1 MTSDSLQS
9 LIEKLN
15 KNDTS
20 SSLIYCRPI
29 SSNVDFA
36 KIWLDKP
43 KLTDSV
49 TSYDGPD
56 IFYLIK
62 NNENIFVAI
71 VFDMKRDLHW
81 FVHPDFRGKGHL
93 TKAMKNT
100 ILPHLFLTR
109 DEQRITI
116 KGLEIGL
123 ANFEA
128 SEKVALNLGFVKST
142 DGEYFISSD
151 MFVTENY
158 IIGENVS
165 LSLDRIDND
174 GNYEPTNCKWSTQ
187 SEQNF
192 NKRISK
198 NNTSGAKGVY
208 RKGDK
213 WEVWIFKDLKRIY
226 IGKYTDLEIAIESRK
241 QAEIKYWKNG

>member
-71 VFDMKRDLHW
+71 VFDMIRDLHW
-81 FVHPDFRGKGHL
+81 FVHPDFRGNGHL
-93 TKAMKNT
+93 TEAMKNT

-116 KGLEIGL
+116 KELEIGA

-142 DGEYFISSD
+142 DGEYFLSND

-158 IIGENVS
+158 VIGENVP
-165 LSLDRIDND
+165 LSSDRIDELKK
-174 GNYEPTNCKWSTQ
+174 YI
-187 SEQNF
+187 NF
-192 NKRISK
+192 LSRSLWTIQTEIEMKFGETDYS
-198 NNTSGAKGVY
+198 
-208 RKGDK
+208 D
-213 WEVWIFKDLKRIY
+213 ELKDLVYQIRNHTWK
-226 IGKYTDLEIAIESRK
+226 LEDFYWNNNESK
-241 QAEIKYWKNG
+241 DNLL

>member
-81 FVHPDFRGKGHL
+81 FVHPYFRGKGHL
-93 TKAMKNT
+93 TEAMKNT

-116 KGLEIGL
+116 KELEIGL

-165 LSLDRIDND
+165 LSSDRIDELKK
-174 GNYEPTNCKWSTQ
+174 YI
-187 SEQNF
+187 NF
-192 NKRISK
+192 LSRSLWTIQTEIEMKFGETDYS
-198 NNTSGAKGVY
+198 
-208 RKGDK
+208 D
-213 WEVWIFKDLKRIY
+213 ELKDLVYQIRNHTWK
-226 IGKYTDLEIAIESRK
+226 LEDFYWNNNESK
-241 QAEIKYWKNG
+241 DNLL

>member
-93 TKAMKNT
+93 TEAMKNT

-116 KGLEIGL
+116 KELEIGL

-128 SEKVALNLGFVKST
+128 SEKVAFNLGFVKST

-165 LSLDRIDND
+165 LSLDRIDELKKYINFLSRSLWTIQTEIEMKFGETD
-174 GNYEPTNCKWSTQ
+174 Y
-187 SEQNF
+187 SEELMDLVHQIRSNNWKLEDF
-192 NKRISK
+192 YWAVKNK
-198 NNTSGAKGVY
+198 
-208 RKGDK
+208 DK
-213 WEVWIFKDLKRIY
+213 L
-226 IGKYTDLEIAIESRK
+226 S
-241 QAEIKYWKNG
+241 

>member
-81 FVHPDFRGKGHL
+81 FVRPDFRGKGHL
-93 TKAMKNT
+93 TEAMKNT

-116 KGLEIGL
+116 KELEIGL

-128 SEKVALNLGFVKST
+128 SEKVAFNLGFVKST

-165 LSLDRIDND
+165 LSLDRIDELKK
-174 GNYEPTNCKWSTQ
+174 YI
-187 SEQNF
+187 NF
-192 NKRISK
+192 LSRSLWTIQTEIEMKFGETDYS
-198 NNTSGAKGVY
+198 
-208 RKGDK
+208 D
-213 WEVWIFKDLKRIY
+213 ELKDLVYQIRKHTW
-226 IGKYTDLEIAIESRK
+226 KLEDFYWNNNESK
-241 QAEIKYWKNG
+241 DNLL

>member
-36 KIWLDKP
+36 KIWLEKP

-71 VFDMKRDLHW
+71 VFDMIRDLHW
-81 FVHPDFRGKGHL
+81 FVHPDFRGNGHL
-93 TKAMKNT
+93 TEAMKNT

-116 KGLEIGL
+116 KELEIGL

-128 SEKVALNLGFVKST
+128 SEKVAFNLGFVKST

-165 LSLDRIDND
+165 LSLDRIDELKK
-174 GNYEPTNCKWSTQ
+174 YI
-187 SEQNF
+187 NF
-192 NKRISK
+192 LSRSLWTIQTEIEMKFGETDYS
-198 NNTSGAKGVY
+198 
-208 RKGDK
+208 D
-213 WEVWIFKDLKRIY
+213 ELKDLVYQIRNHTWK
-226 IGKYTDLEIAIESRK
+226 LEDFYWNNNESK
-241 QAEIKYWKNG
+241 DNLL

>member
-93 TKAMKNT
+93 IEAMKNT

-116 KGLEIGL
+116 KELEIGL

-128 SEKVALNLGFVKST
+128 SEKVAFNLGFVKST

-165 LSLDRIDND
+165 LSLDRIDELKK
-174 GNYEPTNCKWSTQ
+174 YI
-187 SEQNF
+187 NF
-192 NKRISK
+192 LSRSLWTIQTEIEMKFGETDYS
-198 NNTSGAKGVY
+198 
-208 RKGDK
+208 D
-213 WEVWIFKDLKRIY
+213 ELKDLVYQIRNHTWK
-226 IGKYTDLEIAIESRK
+226 LEDFYWNNNESK
-241 QAEIKYWKNG
+241 DNLL

>member
-1 MTSDSLQS
+1 MTSESLQS
-9 LIEKLN
+9 LLERLN

-71 VFDMKRDLHW
+71 VFDMKIDLHW

-93 TKAMKNT
+93 TEAMKNT

-116 KGLEIGL
+116 KELEIGA

-128 SEKVALNLGFVKST
+128 SEKVAFNLGFVKST
-142 DGEYFISSD
+142 DGEYFLSND

-158 IIGENVS
+158 FIGENVP
-165 LSLDRIDND
+165 LSSDRID
-174 GNYEPTNCKWSTQ
+174 ELKKHI
-187 SEQNF
+187 NF
-192 NKRISK
+192 LSRSLWTIQTEIEMKFGETDYS
-198 NNTSGAKGVY
+198 
-208 RKGDK
+208 D
-213 WEVWIFKDLKRIY
+213 ELKDLVYQIRNHTWK
-226 IGKYTDLEIAIESRK
+226 LEDFYWNNKESK
-241 QAEIKYWKNG
+241 DNSFT

>member
-1 MTSDSLQS
+1 MTSESLQS
-9 LIEKLN
+9 LLERLN

-36 KIWLDKP
+36 KIWLEKP

-71 VFDMKRDLHW
+71 VFDMIRDLHW
-81 FVHPDFRGKGHL
+81 FVHPDFRGNGHL
-93 TKAMKNT
+93 TEAMKNT

-116 KGLEIGL
+116 KELEIGL

-165 LSLDRIDND
+165 LSLDRIDELKKYINFLSRSLWTIQTEIEMKFGETD
-174 GNYEPTNCKWSTQ
+174 Y
-187 SEQNF
+187 SEELMDLVHQIRCNNWKLEDF
-192 NKRISK
+192 YWAIKNK
-198 NNTSGAKGVY
+198 
-208 RKGDK
+208 DK
-213 WEVWIFKDLKRIY
+213 L
-226 IGKYTDLEIAIESRK
+226 S
-241 QAEIKYWKNG
+241 

>member
-71 VFDMKRDLHW
+71 VFDMIRDLHW
-81 FVHPDFRGKGHL
+81 FVHPDFRGNGHL
-93 TKAMKNT
+93 TEAMKNT

-116 KGLEIGL
+116 KELEIGA

-142 DGEYFISSD
+142 DGEYFLSND

-158 IIGENVS
+158 IIVEDVPIS
-165 LSLDRIDND
+165 SDRID
-174 GNYEPTNCKWSTQ
+174 ELKKHI
-187 SEQNF
+187 NF
-192 NKRISK
+192 LSRSLWTIQTEIEMKFGETDYS
-198 NNTSGAKGVY
+198 
-208 RKGDK
+208 D
-213 WEVWIFKDLKRIY
+213 ELKDLVYQIRNHTWK
-226 IGKYTDLEIAIESRK
+226 LEDFYWNNNESK
-241 QAEIKYWKNG
+241 DNLL

>member
-71 VFDMKRDLHW
+71 VFDMIRDLHW
-81 FVHPDFRGKGHL
+81 FVHPDFRGNGHL
-93 TKAMKNT
+93 TEAMKNT

-116 KGLEIGL
+116 KELEIGA

-142 DGEYFISSD
+142 DGEYFLSND

-158 IIGENVS
+158 IIVEDVPIS
-165 LSLDRIDND
+165 SDRID
-174 GNYEPTNCKWSTQ
+174 ELKKHI
-187 SEQNF
+187 NF
-192 NKRISK
+192 LSRSLWTIQTEIEMKFGETDYS
-198 NNTSGAKGVY
+198 
-208 RKGDK
+208 D
-213 WEVWIFKDLKRIY
+213 ELKDLVYQIRNHTWK
-226 IGKYTDLEIAIESRK
+226 LEDFYWNNKESK
-241 QAEIKYWKNG
+241 DNLL

>member
-71 VFDMKRDLHW
+71 VFDMIRDLHW
-81 FVHPDFRGKGHL
+81 FVHPDFRGNGHL
-93 TKAMKNT
+93 TEAMKNT

-116 KGLEIGL
+116 KELEIGA

-142 DGEYFISSD
+142 DGEYFLSND

-158 IIGENVS
+158 IIVEDVPIS
-165 LSLDRIDND
+165 SDRIDELKK
-174 GNYEPTNCKWSTQ
+174 YI
-187 SEQNF
+187 NF
-192 NKRISK
+192 LSRSLWTIQTEIEMKFGETDYS
-198 NNTSGAKGVY
+198 
-208 RKGDK
+208 D
-213 WEVWIFKDLKRIY
+213 ELKDLVYQIRNHTWK
-226 IGKYTDLEIAIESRK
+226 LEDFYWNNNESK
-241 QAEIKYWKNG
+241 DNLL

>member
-71 VFDMKRDLHW
+71 VFDMIRDLHW
-81 FVHPDFRGKGHL
+81 FVHPDFRGNGHL
-93 TKAMKNT
+93 TEAMKNT

-116 KGLEIGL
+116 KELEIGL

-128 SEKVALNLGFVKST
+128 SEKVAFNLGFVKST

-151 MFVTENY
+151 MVVTENY

-165 LSLDRIDND
+165 LSLDRIDELKK
-174 GNYEPTNCKWSTQ
+174 YI
-187 SEQNF
+187 NF
-192 NKRISK
+192 LSRSLWTIQTEIEMKFGETDYS
-198 NNTSGAKGVY
+198 
-208 RKGDK
+208 D
-213 WEVWIFKDLKRIY
+213 ELKDLVYQIRNHTWK
-226 IGKYTDLEIAIESRK
+226 LEDFYWNNNESK
-241 QAEIKYWKNG
+241 DNLL

>member
-71 VFDMKRDLHW
+71 VFDMIRDLHW

-93 TKAMKNT
+93 TEAMKNT

-116 KGLEIGL
+116 KELEIGL

-165 LSLDRIDND
+165 LSSDRIDELKK
-174 GNYEPTNCKWSTQ
+174 YI
-187 SEQNF
+187 NF
-192 NKRISK
+192 LSRSLWTIQTEIEMKFGETDYS
-198 NNTSGAKGVY
+198 
-208 RKGDK
+208 D
-213 WEVWIFKDLKRIY
+213 ELKDLVYQIRNHTWK
-226 IGKYTDLEIAIESRK
+226 LEDFYWNNNESK
-241 QAEIKYWKNG
+241 DNLL

>member
-93 TKAMKNT
+93 TEAMKNT

-116 KGLEIGL
+116 KELEIGA

-165 LSLDRIDND
+165 LSSDRIDELKK
-174 GNYEPTNCKWSTQ
+174 YI
-187 SEQNF
+187 NF
-192 NKRISK
+192 LSRSLWTIQTEIEMKFGETDYS
-198 NNTSGAKGVY
+198 
-208 RKGDK
+208 D
-213 WEVWIFKDLKRIY
+213 ELKDLVYQIRNHTWK
-226 IGKYTDLEIAIESRK
+226 LEDFYWNNKES
-241 QAEIKYWKNG
+241 IDNLL